1 MLIFVSSTF
10 QESVMSKF
18 FASLAVATAAAI
30 VSLPAAAVG
39 IFQEFTVDEGSV
51 PGAAPNTFVADKMNG
66 AFKEYI
72 QLTGTNFDAYGVANI
87 SSMLM
92 NDGGDPITT
101 QLGGFGAAG
110 YRMYAIFEATGSFAF
125 PNFSP
130 SAGKIEFYIDPSA
143 DTTFSTG
150 AAPITTT
157 GGTGADD
164 YRVAFTSN
172 LVVGSGTLTSAPGAF
187 NFDFTDFTLTTVDT
201 DLATAGNQ
209 SGAGYFTSPDP
220 FHMNVQVNGDNDQL
234 TPAGGIFT
242 VTGDVSAVFPV
253 PIPEPGSLALVG
265 LALAGLG
272 FVGRRRS

>member
-1 MLIFVSSTF
+1 
-10 QESVMSKF
+10 MSKF

-72 QLTGTNFDAYGVANI
+72 KLTGTNFDAYGVANI
-87 SSMLM
+87 SSMLE
-92 NDGGDPITT
+92 NDGGDPITS

-130 SAGKIEFYIDPSA
+130 SAGKIEFYIDPNA
-143 DTTFSTG
+143 NTTFTTG
-150 AAPITTT
+150 AAPITAATN
-157 GGTGADD
+157 GGDD
-164 YRVAFTSN
+164 YKIAFTTN
-172 LVVGSGTLTSAPGAF
+172 LVVGAGTLTSAPGAF
-187 NFDFTDFTLTTVDT
+187 NFDFTDFSLTTVDT
-201 DLATAGNQ
+201 DLVTAGNQ

-220 FHMNVQVNGDNDQL
+220 FHMNVRVNGDNDAL
-234 TPAGGIFT
+234 TPSGGIFT
-242 VTGDVSAVFPV
+242 VTGDVSAVF

-272 FVGRRRS
+272 FAGRRRS